1 MNLPRPLWWLGALLA
16 IYLIAP
22 LVTVVPQLALADW
35 TALRQHALWDATQV
49 SFASATLATLLIGL
63 GGVPLGYF
71 LARHDGPWVR
81 GLGFLVQLPLV
92 LPPLVAGVL
101 LLFLLGPYSLI
112 GGWAVSLGLPLTDSF
127 AGVTLAETFVA
138 APFLIV
144 AARSAFVSVDRD
156 LEHVAATLGHRAWAR
171 FFKVSLPLAWPTI
184 LAGLLLAWL
193 RAMGEF
199 GATVMVA
206 YHPYSLPVFTFVS
219 FGSQGLAQML
229 PILVPTLLS
238 VLVIVAAVGWL
249 RHRRLRA
256 ASDGHAARRIES
268 AAASYHA
275 AQRSHATSSLD
286 LHLRHRYRGF
296 ELDVALRTQARRI
309 AILGPSGSGKSLSLR
324 MIAGLEGREGDVDEA
339 KRARRW
345 RGRSYSGDI
354 ASADRVAGR
363 ISGRVSEEG
372 STSLVVVD
380 GHSLDALLPEARQIG
395 YVPQNYALFPHL
407 RVAEQLLFAPDA
419 SPERAAFWARR
430 FELMPLLDRL
440 PSQLSLGQQQRVA
453 LARALSRT
461 SHLLLLDEPFAALDT
476 PLRTRLR
483 RALRALQHDFD
494 GTTLIVTHDP
504 QDAAELSDEI
514 VVMAAGRVL
523 QHGPASALFRQPG
536 SLEVAKLLGVDN
548 VFEARVHIRGRVVI
562 TVNGAADLVIESEQ
576 CVLEPGSACLVRI
589 PSHALT
595 RDPRGAFEAI
605 VEDRVEM
612 PNRVCVELRAGDLVL
627 DWIERDETRVGDASD
642 VVVDI
647 GTRRDAAGA
656 DTVVTGTRYRFSIDA
671 SRVEVWARAPAVEAA
686 VVAAGDLEGVAD
698 VKPAVAASNRR

>member
-22 LVTVVPQLALADW
+22 LVTVVPQLAVADW

-63 GGVPLGYF
+63 GGIPLGYF
-71 LARHDGPWVR
+71 LARQTGPLAR
-81 GLGFLVQLPLV
+81 ALGFLVQLPLV

-144 AARSAFVSVDRD
+144 AARSAFASVDRD
-156 LEHVAATLGHRAWAR
+156 LEHVAATLGHRSWAR

-238 VLVIVAAVGWL
+238 VLVIVVAVGWL
-249 RHRRLRA
+249 RHRRFRVSA
-256 ASDGHAARRIES
+256 HGDAVQRIER
-268 AAASYHA
+268 AAASYA
-275 AQRSHATSSLD
+275 SAPRAGSASALD
-286 LHLRHRYRGF
+286 LALRHHYRGF
-296 ELDVALRTQARRI
+296 DLDVTLQTTARRI

-324 MIAGLEGREGDVDEA
+324 LIAGLEAERQPGGESVAVSGVMAPEVGAADAHAEA
-339 KRARRW
+339 PHTHTKQGTKQR
-345 RGRSYSGDI
+345 
-354 ASADRVAGR
+354 ASASR
-363 ISGRVSEEG
+363 IA
-372 STSLVVVD
+372 VD
-380 GHSLDALLPEARQIG
+380 GRRIDALLPEARQIG

-430 FELMPLLDRL
+430 FEIMPLLDRL

-461 SHLLLLDEPFAALDT
+461 SRLLLLDEPFAALDT

-483 RALRALQHDFD
+483 RALRTLQHEFD
-494 GTTLIVTHDP
+494 GTTVIVTHDP

-514 VVMAAGRVL
+514 VVMAGGRVL
-523 QHGPASALFRQPG
+523 QHGPASALFRRPG

-548 VFEARVHIRGRVVI
+548 VFEARVQTHARVVI
-562 TVNGAADLVIESEQ
+562 AVQGAADVVIDGAR
-576 CVLEPGSACLVRI
+576 CALEAGTSCWVRI
-589 PSHALT
+589 PADAIT
-595 RDPRGAFEAI
+595 RDAHGAFEA
-605 VEDRVEM
+605 VVDDRVDM
-612 PNRVCVELRAGDLVL
+612 PNRVCVALRAGDLSL
-627 DWIERDETRVGDASD
+627 DWIDRAEGTPVQHALA
-642 VVVDI
+642 I
-647 GTRRDAAGA
+647 GTRH
-656 DTVVTGTRYRFSIDA
+656 RFSIDA
-671 SRVEVWARAPAVEAA
+671 ARVEVWERPSGVEA
-686 VVAAGDLEGVAD
+686 VAATAGDLEERATLS
-698 VKPAVAASNRR
+698 PAVVASNTR

>member
-22 LVTVVPQLALADW
+22 LVTVVPQLAVADW

-71 LARHDGPWVR
+71 LARQTGPFAR
-81 GLGFLVQLPLV
+81 ALGFLVQLPLV

-112 GGWAVSLGLPLTDSF
+112 GGWAASLGLPLTDSF
-127 AGVTLAETFVA
+127 AGVTLAEMFVA

-144 AARSAFVSVDRD
+144 AARSAFASIDRD
-156 LEHVAATLGHRAWAR
+156 LEHVAATLGHRKWAR

-184 LAGLLLAWL
+184 VAGLLLAWL

-249 RHRRLRA
+249 RHRRFRVSA
-256 ASDGHAARRIES
+256 DADAVQRIER
-268 AAASYHA
+268 AAASYA
-275 AQRSHATSSLD
+275 SAPRAGQAPQLD
-286 LHLRHRYRGF
+286 LALKHRYRGF
-296 ELDVALRTQARRI
+296 DLDVSLKTNVRRI

-324 MIAGLEGREGDVDEA
+324 LIAGLEAERQSVAGGGAAGGAIAPDIGATVAHDDAPLMGA
-339 KRARRW
+339 KK
-345 RGRSYSGDI
+345 GRSMSRI
-354 ASADRVAGR
+354 A
-363 ISGRVSEEG
+363 
-372 STSLVVVD
+372 VD
-380 GHSLDALLPEARQIG
+380 GRRIDDLLPEARQIG

-483 RALRALQHDFD
+483 RALRTLQHEFD
-494 GTTLIVTHDP
+494 GTTVVVTHDP

-514 VVMAAGRVL
+514 VVMAGGRVL
-523 QHGPASALFRQPG
+523 QHGPASALFRRPG
-536 SLEVAKLLGVDN
+536 SLEVAQLLGVDN
-548 VFEARVHIRGRVVI
+548 VFEARVQTQARVVI
-562 TVNGAADLVIESEQ
+562 PVHGAADLVIEVPR
-576 CVLEPGSACLVRI
+576 CALDAGTPCLVRI
-589 PSHALT
+589 PAAAIACDAH
-595 RDPRGAFEAI
+595 GAFDAVI
-605 VEDRVEM
+605 EDRVEM
-612 PNRVCVELRAGDLVL
+612 PNRVCVALRAGDLRL
-627 DWIERDETRVGDASD
+627 DWIE
-642 VVVDI
+642 
-647 GTRRDAAGA
+647 GA
-656 DTVVTGTRYRFSIDA
+656 DRRTVHDAMATGTRHRFSIDA
-671 SRVEVWARAPAVEAA
+671 ERVEVWARAAGVDAVMAA
-686 VVAAGDLEGVAD
+686 ADALDEVDRLRPVAE
-698 VKPAVAASNRR
+698 ASNTR